1 MESREIFIAVFISG
15 ACAMMVE
22 IGGGRI
28 IAPYL
33 GTTIYTWAA
42 VIGLVLAALSAGY
55 YLGGVL
61 AERYNDRKHLGNVF
75 FLAAF
80 CTVLIPII
88 AYIIVPLTTL
98 LPLAWASIM
107 SAMIL
112 VPASV
117 FFGMVSP
124 YAIKLVSRNR
134 ELGKTSG
141 QVFAL
146 STVGSIVGTLGTGFI
161 LIPNMSINLIFV
173 GAGVVMLC
181 TGWLVARKIERLDSF
196 MFLVFASFA
205 SAVTFSPLVY
215 GTTIFHSNSEYY
227 DISVVDNVSIEN
239 VTGRVLLLDS
249 AYSSGERSDG
259 SSLFEYETEVKKI
272 YLLLDNP
279 KRALV
284 IGVGAGTQI
293 EDLKKEFSNV
303 VVDEVEIDAKIPE
316 IGSKYFHLRFDNRT
330 NIIIDDGRRYVKTT
344 GRKYDIVVLDV
355 FRGRSVPAHLTSVEF
370 VRELKNVTNPGALII
385 MNLISAVEGDKS
397 RFLQLVYNT
406 YSSEF
411 SNVYIV
417 PLGDKPEQSQNVIMV
432 ATDANLSSHLAG
444 NPKVIGF
451 KPTTS
456 QIVTDDLNPVEVLVQ

>member
-1 MESREIFIAVFISG
+1 MI
-15 ACAMMVE
+15 VE

-124 YAIKLVSRNR
+124 YAIKLVSARQ
-134 ELGKTSG
+134 ESGKMSG

-181 TGWLVARKIERLDSF
+181 TGWLVSRKIERLDSF
-196 MFLVFASFA
+196 MFLVFASFS
-205 SAVTFSPLVY
+205 SAVTFSPLMY

-249 AYSSGERSDG
+249 AYSSGELPNG
-259 SSLFEYETEVKKI
+259 SSMFDYVNEGKKL
-272 YLLLDNP
+272 YALSDNP
-279 KRALV
+279 DRALV

-293 EDLKKEFSNV
+293 EDLKREFSNI
-303 VVDEVEIDAKIPE
+303 VVDGVEIDPMIPE
-316 IGSKYFHLRFDNRT
+316 VGSKYFSLKLDNRT
-330 NIIIDDGRRYVKTT
+330 NIIVDDGRRYVKTT
-344 GRKYDIVVLDV
+344 SRKYDIIVLDV
-355 FRGRSVPAHLTSVEF
+355 FRGRGVPFHLTSIEF
-370 VRELKNVTNPGALII
+370 VKELKNVTNPDTVII

-411 SNVYIV
+411 SHVYIL
-417 PLGDKPEQSQNVIMV
+417 PLGDKPEKSQNVIMV
-432 ATDANLSSHLAG
+432 ATDANLSGRLAH
-444 NPKVIGF
+444 NPNVIIF
-451 KPTTS
+451 KPNTS

>member
-22 IGGGRI
+22 IGGGKI

-42 VIGLVLAALSAGY
+42 VIGFVLAALSAGY

-80 CTVLIPII
+80 CTVLIPIL

-98 LPLAWASIM
+98 LPLAWASIL

-124 YAIKLVSRNR
+124 YAIKLVSRER
-134 ELGKTSG
+134 ESGKMSG

-146 STVGSIVGTLGTGFI
+146 STFGSIIGTLGTGFI
-161 LIPNMSINLIFV
+161 LIPNISITLIFV
-173 GAGVVMLC
+173 GAGAAMFL
-181 TGWLVARKIERLDSF
+181 TSFLVSRKIEGIDAL
-196 MFLVFASFA
+196 MFLAFASF
-205 SAVTFSPLVY
+205 SSFITFSPLVQ
-215 GTTIFHSNSEYY
+215 GTTIFQTESEYY
-227 DISVVDNVSIEN
+227 AISVLDNVSIGN
-239 VTGRVLLLDS
+239 STGRVLFMDGS
-249 AYSSGERSDG
+249 GSSGELPDG
-259 SSLFEYETEVKKI
+259 SSLFEYETEVKKL
-272 YLLLDNP
+272 YPLLDNP

-293 EDLKKEFSNV
+293 EDLKKEFSNIM
-303 VVDEVEIDAKIPE
+303 VDGVEIDPMIPE
-316 IGSKYFHLRFDNRT
+316 VGSKFFHLKFDNRT
-330 NIIIDDGRRYVKTT
+330 NIIVDDGRRFVKTIS
-344 GRKYDIVVLDV
+344 RKYDIVVLDV
-355 FRGRSVPAHLTSVEF
+355 FRGRSVPYHLTSIEF
-370 VRELKNVTNPGALII
+370 VKELKNVTNPDAVII

-406 YSSEF
+406 YSTEF
-411 SNVYIV
+411 SNVYIM
-417 PLGDKPEQSQNVIMV
+417 PLGDRPEKSQNIIMV
-432 ATDANLSSHLAG
+432 ASDADLSGRLAG
-444 NPKVIGF
+444 NPRVIVF
-451 KPTTS
+451 KLATS